1 MCTCN
6 YMYTNHRK
14 HYINNYMEVNFKEF
28 QETVQVKELEESL
41 EKIKTQME
49 EARRARRQVCLPDL
63 AGSCACLDMTTFM
76 ALPIKILH
84 MGMISVEVYI

>member
-14 HYINNYMEVNFKEF
+14 HYINNYMEVSCKDYWEFQRNFKV

-49 EARRARRQVCLPDL
+49 EARRQVCLRDL
-63 AGSCACLDMTTFM
+63 AGRLCLSRYYTW
-76 ALPIKILH
+76 A
-84 MGMISVEVYI
+84 